1 MRDIIGTVV
10 WGIIIYGFAAA
21 VGGTNSPP
29 GPDGPNC
36 ATRPRGF
43 CCRIFD

>member
-21 VGGTNSPP
+21 VGG
-29 GPDGPNC
+29 GVVL
-36 ATRPRGF
+36 
-43 CCRIFD
+43 